1 MKPQDLRLCEATM
14 IILEGA
20 LSVKAALQY
29 RRRSVEK
36 VCIDQTKAMTPDF
49 SYIQRQCEKVKV
61 PFEKVSPS
69 FIAELTVAKSH
80 GGLIALC
87 GSRIAQPETELIG
100 LKKPLVLLIEGVE
113 DPFNLGQIFRTAA
126 IAGVDGIVMASRDL
140 HTAETT
146 LMRSSGGLFD
156 ALPLVLSSDLARTV
170 ATLQAGGYRFAAAYR
185 EPQAI
190 DYLDYDFTQG
200 VLLGIGGEMRGLSSS
215 VLALRD
221 DSVKITYPTAVKVAL
236 NAVSATAVL
245 TFEALRQ
252 RRQLP
257 L

>member
-1 MKPQDLRLCEATM
+1 MNPQGHRLCEANM

-29 RRRSVEK
+29 QRRSVEK

-49 SYIQRQCEKVKV
+49 SYIQRQCEKAKV
-61 PFEKVSPS
+61 PFLKVSPS

-87 GSRIAQPETELIG
+87 GSRIAQPETEL
-100 LKKPLVLLIEGVE
+100 LRLRHPLVLVIEGVE

-126 IAGVDGIVMASRDL
+126 IAGVDGIVMAQRDL

-156 ALPLVLSSDLARTV
+156 ALPLVLSKDLAQTV
-170 ATLQAGGYRFAAAYR
+170 QTLQASGYRFAAAYR
-185 EPQAI
+185 EAEAI
-190 DYLDYDFTQG
+190 DYLDYDFTQK
-200 VLLGIGGEMRGLSSS
+200 VLLGIGGEMRGLSAN

-221 DSVKITYPTAVKVAL
+221 DSVKITYPTSVKVAL

-252 RRQLP
+252 RRTKP